1 MKGNIM
7 SKLVEELEKAT
18 DEEIEGASKKLA
30 RLLTNKIVIGVVA
43 SVIAHFASEFLI
55 TAIEGRKQD
64 KELTD

>member
-1 MKGNIM
+1 M